1 MRTITKKFK
10 INFAHHLPDY
20 NGKCSRIHGHTGY
33 LEITLCDDKSLK
45 QKMNY
50 YEGMIIDFYLF
61 KYKVQPLLDELDHR
75 DLNDILER
83 PTAENVLD
91 YAVGVL
97 ERIFPYALHEVKFY
111 ESLES
116 WVTWTR

>member
-1 MRTITKKFK
+1 
-10 INFAHHLPDY
+10 
-20 NGKCSRIHGHTGY
+20 
-33 LEITLCDDKSLK
+33 
-45 QKMNY
+45 MNY